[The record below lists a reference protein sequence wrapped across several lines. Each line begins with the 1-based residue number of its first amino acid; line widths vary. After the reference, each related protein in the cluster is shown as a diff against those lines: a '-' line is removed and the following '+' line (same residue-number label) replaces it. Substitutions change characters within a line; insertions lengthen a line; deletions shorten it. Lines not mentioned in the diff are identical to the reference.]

1 MRPNKRNAWRA
12 LRKGTREKPRE
23 KERVMNSKKRNAWPI
38 ESPDPTFCKP
48 VFEARFLGM
57 AKAAQDV
64 DRVIILYEEG
74 KGGEHYRKQNKYR
87 SAVAKGENWHLVK

>member
-23 KERVMNSKKRNAWPI
+23 KERVMSLKKRNAWPI

-48 VFEARFLGM
+48 VFSEWLRM

-64 DRVIILYEEG
+64 DGVIILYEEG
-74 KGGEHYRKQNKYR
+74 KGGEHYR
-87 SAVAKGENWHLVK
+87 